1 MIDNE
6 HLGES
11 GLAEVS
17 LSRTVEAVRSGD
29 HIQGLEQG
37 RALMQGKAG
46 SRLVLYGS
54 EPEARTLGA
63 MSGIGD
69 CGRHDERSL
78 SEVGIRAE
86 SLSVGSNI
94 GVRLEARAHTA
105 CVSAPIKSFSK
116 LSAYRVQFRYRTIR
130 GSVCFCLLQEGLNE
144 CATMPPLS
152 QKPGWHRYKEIAIPE
167 IGAKGLQL
175 FFYADGTLTGTSTEY
190 RSIALTT
197 SSLYV
202 R

>member
-1 MIDNE
+1 MQLPSMGGPVQPLD
-6 HLGES
+6 
-11 GLAEVS
+11 
-17 LSRTVEAVRSGD
+17 LSAV
-29 HIQGLEQG
+29 
-37 RALMQGKAG
+37 
-46 SRLVLYGS
+46 
-54 EPEARTLGA
+54 
-63 MSGIGD
+63 GD
-69 CGRHDERSL
+69 CNSFDQHSL

-94 GVRLEARAHTA
+94 GVRLEAHAHTA

-116 LSAYRVQFRYRTIR
+116 LSASRVQFRYRTIR
-130 GSVCFCLLQEGLNE
+130 GKSVRFCLLQEGLNE

-190 RSIALTT
+190 RSVRFEPWQSVSVLVLEIDPVAPAPSIKWSAVN
-197 SSLYV
+197 SSTYQVHIDGAHSDFVLYLA
-202 R
+202 